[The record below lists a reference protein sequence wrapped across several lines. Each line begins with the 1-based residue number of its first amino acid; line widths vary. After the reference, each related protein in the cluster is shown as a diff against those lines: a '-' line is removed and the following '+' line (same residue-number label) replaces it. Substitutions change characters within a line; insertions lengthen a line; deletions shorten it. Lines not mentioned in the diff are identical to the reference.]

1 VLDIIGV
8 MVRRVFIAVLVAE
21 GARRVVLAGPIV
33 TVVGILGLIVTEVGF
48 TLAEVAVLGHM
59 TLMGAPI

>member
-1 VLDIIGV
+1 MLDIIGV
-8 MVRRVFIAVLVAE
+8 GDRRVFIAVLVAE

-48 TLAEVAVLGHM
+48 TLAEVAVRGHM
-59 TLMGAPI
+59 TLTGAPI